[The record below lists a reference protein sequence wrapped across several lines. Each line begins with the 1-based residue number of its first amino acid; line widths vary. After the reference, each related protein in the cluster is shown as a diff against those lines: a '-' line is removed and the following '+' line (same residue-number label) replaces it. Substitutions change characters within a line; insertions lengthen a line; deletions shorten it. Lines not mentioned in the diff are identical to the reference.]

1 MQKKLLN
8 PKNDYV
14 FKRIFGYKENASI
27 TKAFLED
34 VIDEEIKSIEIIQDA
49 VLEKEILS
57 DKIGILD
64 IKAILNNNTYAD
76 IEMQILK
83 DKNIIQRLLFYWS
96 KMYISNIKKGDTY
109 QKLKKT
115 IVILIADF
123 KFDELKEINECC
135 SKWNI
140 KEDKKGK
147 IILTN
152 IFEIYIIE
160 LPKSKKCPEEKL
172 TKWAKFFQNPDEM
185 GELEMNDKEIKKA
198 KKCLEDISN
207 NEKEMRLA
215 ELREKYIRDMKSM
228 EETGIEQGIEQGKK
242 ESIEKIVKK
251 MIALKISIGE
261 IQKITGLSEDE
272 IRIIENK
279 N

>member
-1 MQKKLLN
+1 
-8 PKNDYV
+8 
-14 FKRIFGYKENASI
+14 
-27 TKAFLED
+27 
-34 VIDEEIKSIEIIQDA
+34 
-49 VLEKEILS
+49 
-57 DKIGILD
+57 
-64 IKAILNNNTYAD
+64 
-76 IEMQILK
+76 
-83 DKNIIQRLLFYWS
+83 
-96 KMYISNIKKGDTY
+96 
-109 QKLKKT
+109 
-115 IVILIADF
+115 
-123 KFDELKEINECC
+123 
-135 SKWNI
+135 
-140 KEDKKGK
+140 
-147 IILTN
+147 
-152 IFEIYIIE
+152 
-160 LPKSKKCPEEKL
+160 
-172 TKWAKFFQNPDEM
+172 
-185 GELEMNDKEIKKA
+185 MNDKEIKKE